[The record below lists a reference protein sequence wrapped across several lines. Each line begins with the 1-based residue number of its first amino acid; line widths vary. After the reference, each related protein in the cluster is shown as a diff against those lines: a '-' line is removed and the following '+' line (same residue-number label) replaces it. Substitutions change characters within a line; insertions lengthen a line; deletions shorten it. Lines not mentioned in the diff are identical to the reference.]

1 MATTSRPI
9 EVLKLTGVRDTS
21 GNVVASGKV
30 RFYNPGTLVA
40 ATVYSDA
47 ACTTAIT
54 PPLTLNAQGQG
65 TVYCLAPVRMIVKD
79 STETTTYYDDIPAL
93 VRANWIYVTHS
104 ALNGGAETTLHDAL
118 NELTTSYQWN
128 DTATATERDYDV
140 VIGER
145 MVSVKDF
152 GATGDGVTDDTD
164 AIQDATDTSAGL
176 VYFPPGTYKI
186 TAAITTANGQ
196 AHKWFGAGRGYSIIK
211 NFGSGTRVFDLTADN
226 DHRYVIEDLTIS
238 TNAASVSAAAIY
250 SPSAGSEGVTVE
262 RVTIT
267 GHEVGISIG
276 TWGRV
281 RDCHVT
287 YTGTGAGHGGIILP
301 DHGLVESCIV
311 VGPGT
316 GGSDT
321 GILIQSQGTAVRC
334 RASNCKN
341 GFSIGSGVGARCTGI
356 GLSAATNAV
365 GFNVPANTT
374 IARLIGCDDMSNT
387 TGIAF
392 GASVDDFATIGCSF
406 ATYSGTPSS
415 YRDPAQKMIA
425 TAASSASAAVTFTP
439 DVTNGST
446 LQRFIGSYTAGAQ
459 AVTVAAPTSL
469 ATLQEGT
476 VVYIQLVKQGAN
488 NMSMTWNAIYLNADS
503 STLTGL
509 GTINSQTEIV
519 IAFRKVGSNLIR
531 LFVTSATA
539 IV

>member
-9 EVLKLTGVRDTS
+9 EVLKLTGVRDSS
-21 GNVVASGKV
+21 GNVVASGKA
-30 RFYNPGTLVA
+30 RFYDPGTLVA

-47 ACTTAIT
+47 ACSTAIT
-54 PPLTLNAQGQG
+54 PPLTLNSQGQG

-93 VRANWIYVTHS
+93 VRANWVYVTNS
-104 ALNGGAETTLHDAL
+104 AVNGGVETTLDAAL
-118 NELTTSYQWN
+118 SEITTSYQWL

-145 MVSVKDF
+145 LVSVKDF
-152 GATGDGVTDDTD
+152 GATGDGTTDDTD
-164 AIQDATDTSAGL
+164 AIQDATDTAAGR

-196 AHKWFGAGRGYSIIK
+196 AHHWFGAGRAYSIIK
-211 NFGSGTRVFDLTADN
+211 NFGTTTRAFDLTADN
-226 DHRYVIEDLTIS
+226 DHRYVISDLSIS
-238 TNAASVSAAAIY
+238 ANTASSAAAIY

-267 GHEVGISIG
+267 GHESGIAIG

-287 YTGTGAGHGGIILP
+287 YTGTDAADRGVDLT

-321 GILIQSQGTAVRC
+321 GIFIQSQGVALRC
-334 RASNCKN
+334 RVSSAKN
-341 GFSIGSGVGARCTGI
+341 GFTIGSGASARATGVGLT
-356 GLSAATNAV
+356 AASCAV
-365 GFNVPANTT
+365 GFNVPAGTT
-374 IARLIGCDDMSNT
+374 IVRLIGCDDSSNT
-387 TGIAF
+387 TGLTI
-392 GASVDDFATIGCSF
+392 GANVDDFSTVGCSI
-406 ATYSGTPSS
+406 ATYSGTPAS
-415 YRDPAQKMIA
+415 YRDPATKAIV
-425 TAASSASAAVTFTP
+425 TAATSAAASPTWTP
-439 DVTNGST
+439 DVTNGSVH
-446 LQRFIGSYTAGAQ
+446 QRFIGTYAAGNQ

-476 VVYIQLVKQGAN
+476 FVYFQICKTGAN
-488 NMSMTWNAIYLNADS
+488 DINLTWDAIYLSADS
-503 STLTGL
+503 TAFAGCATVATVTER
-509 GTINSQTEIV
+509 TIIFS
-519 IAFRKVGSNLIR
+519 KVGGNLRSVMIGDAAA
-531 LFVTSATA
+531 V
-539 IV
+539 